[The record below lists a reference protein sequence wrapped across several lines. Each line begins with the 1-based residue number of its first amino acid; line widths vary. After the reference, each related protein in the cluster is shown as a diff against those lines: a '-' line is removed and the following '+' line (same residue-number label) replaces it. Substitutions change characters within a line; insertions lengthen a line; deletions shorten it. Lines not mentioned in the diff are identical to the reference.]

1 MLSDI
6 LKSCGDYFLDDPLN
20 LIILIFEVIAL
31 LSFIILSAFFSGTET
46 ALFSLSKLQLKK
58 IQKEEENNWQVKLII
73 RLLDDPQRTLISI
86 LIGNIFVNIA
96 ASSLATYLAIKLFGN
111 IGIGI
116 ASGIMIF
123 TILVFGEIIPK
134 SLAVV
139 NAEKISKKVA
149 RPIEIISIGLFPL
162 IKFFKI
168 IISALYYFL
177 RMKKTK
183 EKKGITEEDLITL
196 IDMGKDEGVIKEE
209 EKKMIRNIF
218 EFGDTMVKEV
228 MIPRVDMACIPSD
241 TKLGSILKLI
251 KKMGHSRIPVFEET
265 IDNIIGVLYAKDLLG
280 IYEQWYTSK
289 KKFDL
294 KGIIREAYFVP
305 ENKKIDELL
314 DIFRK
319 DRIQIAIAIDEYGGT
334 VGLIT
339 MEDVVEE
346 VVGEIIDEY
355 DKEIKLYEMIGDNI
369 VIADAIISIDKIN
382 EILNIKIP
390 ENGFET
396 LGGFIFDL
404 LGRVPKKNEKI
415 RYQNCQMIIEQVVK
429 NRIRRVKIIKELPQN
444 KSNIPDKDS

>member
-1 MLSDI
+1 M
-6 LKSCGDYFLDDPLN
+6 DDPLN
-20 LIILIFEVIAL
+20 LIIFIFEVIAL
-31 LSFIILSAFFSGTET
+31 LSFIMLSAFFSSTET
-46 ALFSLSKLQLKK
+46 ALFSLNKLQLKK
-58 IQKEEENNWQVKLII
+58 MQKEEENNWRVKLII

-86 LIGNIFVNIA
+86 LTGNMFVNIT
-96 ASSLATYLAIKLFGN
+96 ASSLATYLAIKLIGN
-111 IGIGI
+111 IGVGI

-123 TILVFGEIIPK
+123 IILVFGEIIPK
-134 SLAVV
+134 SLAVA
-139 NAEKISKKVA
+139 NAEKISKRVA

-168 IISALYYFL
+168 IISGIYYFL

-183 EKKGITEEDLITL
+183 EKKEITEEDLITL

-241 TKLGSILKLI
+241 TKLGSILKFI

-265 IDNIIGVLYAKDLLG
+265 IDNVIGILYAKDLLG
-280 IYEQWYTSK
+280 IYEQWYTSRE
-289 KKFDL
+289 KFDL
-294 KGIIREAYFVP
+294 KVIIREAYFVP

-355 DKEIKLYEMIGDNI
+355 DKEIKLYEMIGDNT
-369 VIADAIISIDKIN
+369 VIADAIISIDRIN

-415 RYQNCQMIIEQVVK
+415 RYQNYQMIIEQVVK
-429 NRIRRVKIIKELPQN
+429 NRIRRVKIIKELP
-444 KSNIPDKDS
+444 